1 MVINLPG
8 IRSIYIARILM
19 ILMAA
24 FAIYTIYDH
33 FPEEGKYYIRADEG
47 KYWDQADHIKK
58 HGLIQGFRSLKD
70 QYIEAKKDPNQVSVT
85 HPLRVSRIISHA
97 AMLTFVR
104 DISAGSYFSLI
115 SFAFILLLTYVF
127 IRRYYHEQAAL
138 ITCFLLCLSPL
149 SAGLARRALF
159 DVQYYL
165 VLIGTLFIF
174 IALLKK
180 PSWKRIIAFSVLM
193 SISMMFKE
201 STVLYV
207 PFFYGILLIMFALK
221 KVDLSFRQFIATG
234 LLPLIIVVL
243 TYTILFGGLGGVI
256 DIIQMVSGRHM
267 NIGPENSYA
276 YYWHSGPWYQYFT
289 DFMLLQPIVFL
300 LFLGYCGYYIFNDK
314 KDLITT
320 ILLGF
325 FAWTIIAYIP
335 VTRIVRYVLV
345 LDVIIRF
352 GAAMFLIELLKKLPE
367 KLHFRSFAITAILLT
382 LMLMDY
388 SKLNN
393 LFFKHNI
400 YDPIAYN
407 MLVAENYFTDNR
419 KAYKSDQS
427 RKKETTNV
435 AGSEHLIREVLELE
449 SMDSS
454 DKGEVE
460 YLKLSLLYYNIKD
473 LSKSIENSNK
483 VLEIN
488 PDSYKAYNNKCACFN
503 DMKDYDKAIKAC
515 RKALEINPE
524 NVLVQNNLKW
534 ALDQTKAS
542 K

>member
-33 FPEEGKYYIRADEG
+33 FPGEGNYYVRADEG
-47 KYWDQADHIKK
+47 KYWNQADHIKK

-97 AMLTFVR
+97 AMLTFVQ

-138 ITCFLLCLSPL
+138 ITCFLLCFSPL

-165 VLIGTLFIF
+165 VLISTLFIF

-201 STVLYV
+201 STILYV
-207 PFFYGILLIMFALK
+207 PFFYGILLTLFALK
-221 KVDLSFRQFIATG
+221 KIDLSFKQFIATG

-243 TYTILFGGLGGVI
+243 TYTVLFGGLRDVI
-256 DIIQMVSGRHM
+256 EILQMISGKHM

-300 LFLGYCGYYIFNDK
+300 LFLGYCGYYIFSEE

-352 GAAMFLIELLKKLPE
+352 GAAAFLIRLLTSLP
-367 KLHFRSFAITAILLT
+367 KRFHFRTYVLTAVLLS
-382 LMLMDY
+382 LLLMDY

-407 MLVAENYFTDNR
+407 MLVAENYFTDPRRSNNST
-419 KAYKSDQS
+419 KNQ
-427 RKKETTNV
+427 KKEDANII
-435 AGSEHLIREVLELE
+435 GSKHLIRQVIQLE
-449 SMDSS
+449 SLDEADM
-454 DKGEVE
+454 GEVQ
-460 YLKLSLLYYNIKD
+460 YLKLSMLYYNIKD
-473 LSKSIENSNK
+473 LPKSIENSNK
-483 VLEIN
+483 VLELN
-488 PDSYKAYNNKCACFN
+488 PNSDKAYNNKCACFN
-503 DMKDYDKAIKAC
+503 EMRNYQRAIESC

-524 NVLVQNNLKW
+524 STLATNNLQW
-534 ALDQTKAS
+534 ALDQS
-542 K
+542 KQAQ